1 MIRAL
6 FIACVLLLAA
16 CASKAPLP
24 VSVPEL
30 QLPMQLHIQR
40 QQADQRQD
48 WLLVIQQEAS
58 GLRWSLMDPLGIPLA
73 RQQLISGQ
81 WQADGLLPPNAE
93 ARELFA
99 ALLFALTPDSELR
112 RNYPT
117 AQRRGTQRIVDERWG
132 VEYSSADTFRLVVLT
147 GKDGRINYGIS
158 PLNSEAVQ

>member
-6 FIACVLLLAA
+6 LIACVLLLAA

-40 QQADQRQD
+40 QQAGQRQD

-73 RQQLISGQ
+73 RQQLINGQ

-99 ALLFALTPDSELR
+99 SLLFALTPDNQLR

-117 AQRRGTQRIVDERWG
+117 AQRRGTQRILDERWG

-158 PLNSEAVQ
+158 PLNSEALP

>member
-6 FIACVLLLAA
+6 LIACVLLLAA

-48 WLLVIQQEAS
+48 WLLVIQQEAN

-73 RQQLISGQ
+73 RQQLINGQ

-99 ALLFALTPDSELR
+99 SLLFALTPDNQLR

-117 AQRRGTQRIVDERWG
+117 AQRRGTQRILDERWG
-132 VEYSSADTFRLVVLT
+132 VEYSSADTFRLIILT
-147 GKDGRINYGIS
+147 GKDGRINYAIS
-158 PLNSEAVQ
+158 PLNSEALK

>member
-6 FIACVLLLAA
+6 LIACVLLLAA

-48 WLLVIQQEAS
+48 WLLVIQQEAN

-73 RQQLISGQ
+73 RQQLINGQ

-99 ALLFALTPDSELR
+99 SLLFALTPDNQLR

-117 AQRRGTQRIVDERWG
+117 AQRRGTQRILDERWG

-147 GKDGRINYGIS
+147 GKDGRINYAIS
-158 PLNSEAVQ
+158 PLNSEALK

>member
-6 FIACVLLLAA
+6 FIACVLLLTA
-16 CASKAPLP
+16 CANKAPLP

-40 QQADQRQD
+40 QQAAQRQD

-73 RQQLISGQ
+73 RQQLINGQ

-99 ALLFALTPDSELR
+99 SLLFALTPDNQLR
-112 RNYPT
+112 LNYPT
-117 AQRRGTQRIVDERWG
+117 AQRRGTQRILDERWG

-147 GKDGRINYGIS
+147 GKDGRINYAIS
-158 PLNSEAVQ
+158 PLSSEALQ

>member
-6 FIACVLLLAA
+6 LIACVLLLAA

-73 RQQLISGQ
+73 RQQLINGQ

-99 ALLFALTPDSELR
+99 SLLFALTPDNQLR

-117 AQRRGTQRIVDERWG
+117 AQRRGTQRILDERWG
-132 VEYSSADTFRLVVLT
+132 VEYSSADTFRLIILT
-147 GKDGRINYGIS
+147 GKDGRINYSIS
-158 PLNSEAVQ
+158 PLNSEALQ

>member
-6 FIACVLLLAA
+6 LIACVLLLAA

-24 VSVPEL
+24 VTVPEL

-48 WLLVIQQEAS
+48 WLLVIQQEAN

-73 RQQLISGQ
+73 RQQLINGQ

-99 ALLFALTPDSELR
+99 SLLFALTPDNQLR

-117 AQRRGTQRIVDERWG
+117 AQRRGTQRILDERWG
-132 VEYSSADTFRLVVLT
+132 VEYSSADTFRLIVLT
-147 GKDGRINYGIS
+147 GKDGRINYAIS
-158 PLNSEAVQ
+158 PLNSEALQ

>member
-6 FIACVLLLAA
+6 LIACVLLLAA

-48 WLLVIQQEAS
+48 WLLVIQQEAN

-73 RQQLISGQ
+73 RQQLINGQ

-99 ALLFALTPDSELR
+99 SLLFALTPDNQLR

-117 AQRRGTQRIVDERWG
+117 AQRRGTQRILDERWG
-132 VEYSSADTFRLVVLT
+132 VEYSSADTFRLIVLT
-147 GKDGRINYGIS
+147 GKDGRINYAIS
-158 PLNSEAVQ
+158 PLNSEALQ

>member
-6 FIACVLLLAA
+6 LIACVLLLAA

-40 QQADQRQD
+40 QQAEQRQD

-73 RQQLISGQ
+73 RQQLINGQ

-93 ARELFA
+93 ARELFGS
-99 ALLFALTPDSELR
+99 LLFALTPDNQLR

-117 AQRRGTQRIVDERWG
+117 AQRRGTQRILDERWG
-132 VEYSSADTFRLVVLT
+132 VEYSSADTFRLIVLT
-147 GKDGRINYGIS
+147 GKDGRINYAIS
-158 PLNSEAVQ
+158 PLNSEALQ

>member
-6 FIACVLLLAA
+6 LIACVLLLAA

-73 RQQLISGQ
+73 RQQLINGQ

-99 ALLFALTPDSELR
+99 SLLFALTPDNQLR

-117 AQRRGTQRIVDERWG
+117 AQRRGTQRILDERWG
-132 VEYSSADTFRLVVLT
+132 VEYSSADTFRLIVLT
-147 GKDGRINYGIS
+147 GKDGRINYAIS
-158 PLNSEAVQ
+158 PLNSEALQ